1 MATSSKHD
9 CFHCDFCKVTF
20 GYKSKYDRHLE
31 SVAHKR
37 RAMIL
42 SFEVEDDPILSCCD
56 TDDSMESQHIE
67 SMTESDYFTP
77 VST

>member
-1 MATSSKHD
+1 MATSSKYD
-9 CFHCDFCKVTF
+9 CFHCDLCQVTF

-31 SVAHKR
+31 SAAHKR

-42 SFEVEDDPILSCCD
+42 SFEVEDDPIPSCYD
-56 TDDSMESQHIE
+56 TDDNMELQHIE
-67 SMTESDYFTP
+67 SMAESDYFTS